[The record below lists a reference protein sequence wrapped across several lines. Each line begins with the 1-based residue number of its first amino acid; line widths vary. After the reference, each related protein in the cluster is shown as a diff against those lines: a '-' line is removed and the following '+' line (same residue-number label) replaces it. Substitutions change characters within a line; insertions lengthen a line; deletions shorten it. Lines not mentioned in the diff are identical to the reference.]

1 MGQGGGGGRGGNQQA
16 GMGGMGGNRQ
26 QGGGGNPGGYYDDRA
41 ATDQVRRE
49 LQQRIADAEALAR
62 QLRQQGQDVA
72 PLQRAIDNLRNMT
85 STFTSLEDK
94 RAEEMLRSQVVEGLK
109 AYEYAL
115 RRANGDDAST
125 RVLLER
131 SGDVPPAFKAL
142 VEEYYRSLS
151 RPAPKKPE
159 PPPKQP

>member
-1 MGQGGGGGRGGNQQA
+1 ATGATRSDTMFKGLGGLGDLGKMMGQMRELQEK
-16 GMGGMGGNRQ
+16 MS
-26 QGGGGNPGGYYDDRA
+26 
-41 ATDQVRRE
+41 E

-62 QLRQQGQDVA
+62 ELRQQGQDVA

-85 STFTSLEDK
+85 STFTSLDDK

>member
-1 MGQGGGGGRGGNQQA
+1 MGGNQQF
-16 GMGGMGGNRQ
+16 
-26 QGGGGNPGGYYDDRA
+26 GGNPGGRIDPRA
-41 ATDQVRRE
+41 ERDQVQRE

-62 QLRQQGQDVA
+62 ELRQQGQDVA
-72 PLQRAIDNLRNMT
+72 PLSRAIENLRNMT

-94 RAEEMLRSQVVEGLK
+94 RAEQMLRTQVVEGLK

-115 RRANGDDAST
+115 RRANGDEGQ

-151 RPAPKKPE
+151 RPNDKKNP